1 MLCVVDIYSIYT
13 WIIPLKDEEGIIIT
27 SFFQKM
33 LDKSNHRKANSKGRK
48 PNKIRVDKDSEFY
61 YRSMKS
67 WLQEN
72 DIEIYSTHNE
82 GKFVV
87 SERFIRTF
95 NDKIYKYMT
104 YISKNVYVNKLD
116 DLVNEYNNTYHST
129 IKIKP
134 VEVRSNTYIN
144 SSKET
149 NDKYPKF
156 KIVILLDYENY
167 FCKKLRSQLV

>member
-1 MLCVVDIYSIYT
+1 
-13 WIIPLKDEEGIIIT
+13 
-27 SFFQKM
+27 M

-48 PNKIRVDKDSEFY
+48 PNKIWVDKDSEFY

-95 NDKIYKYMT
+95 NSKIYKYMT

-134 VEVRSNTYIN
+134 VEVKSNTYIN

>member
-1 MLCVVDIYSIYT
+1 
-13 WIIPLKDEEGIIIT
+13 
-27 SFFQKM
+27 
-33 LDKSNHRKANSKGRK
+33 
-48 PNKIRVDKDSEFY
+48 
-61 YRSMKS
+61 
-67 WLQEN
+67 
-72 DIEIYSTHNE
+72 
-82 GKFVV
+82 
-87 SERFIRTF
+87 
-95 NDKIYKYMT
+95 MT

-134 VEVRSNTYIN
+134 VEVKSNTYIN